1 MFLIDPI
8 LIDHVRHSLAKK
20 RFCAGEIATMVVMV
34 VTCTIIDIL
43 MIRKKK
49 ETRTVITNALTFFSI
64 MKGHWVLLQAQVIVF
79 YMKVFPISRAIF
91 PLRPHFITGEYRVI
105 IIIISI
111 IIIIVTIVAVA
122 IAPNILFYIDRSIV
136 TVTVVFMVKKFVKP
150 SQTNLS

>member
-1 MFLIDPI
+1 
-8 LIDHVRHSLAKK
+8 
-20 RFCAGEIATMVVMV
+20 MVVMV

-64 MKGHWVLLQAQVIVF
+64 MKGRWVLLQAQVIVF

-111 IIIIVTIVAVA
+111 IIIIIIIIVTIVAVA

-136 TVTVVFMVKKFVKP
+136 TVTVVFMVDKFVKP

>member
-1 MFLIDPI
+1 
-8 LIDHVRHSLAKK
+8 
-20 RFCAGEIATMVVMV
+20 MVVMV

-49 ETRTVITNALTFFSI
+49 ETRTVITNLLTFFAI
-64 MKGHWVLLQAQVIVF
+64 MKGRWVLLQAQVIVF

-111 IIIIVTIVAVA
+111 IIIVTIVAVA

-136 TVTVVFMVKKFVKP
+136 TVTVVFMVDKFVKP
-150 SQTNLS
+150 SQTNFS

>member
-1 MFLIDPI
+1 
-8 LIDHVRHSLAKK
+8 
-20 RFCAGEIATMVVMV
+20 
-34 VTCTIIDIL
+34 

-49 ETRTVITNALTFFSI
+49 RNENSNYKFTYLFAI
-64 MKGHWVLLQAQVIVF
+64 MKGRWVLLQAQVIVF

-111 IIIIVTIVAVA
+111 IIIVTIVAVA

-136 TVTVVFMVKKFVKP
+136 TVTVVFMVDKFVKP
-150 SQTNLS
+150 SQTNFS

>member
-1 MFLIDPI
+1 
-8 LIDHVRHSLAKK
+8 
-20 RFCAGEIATMVVMV
+20 MVVMV

-64 MKGHWVLLQAQVIVF
+64 MKGRWVLLQAQVTVF

-111 IIIIVTIVAVA
+111 IIIIIIIIVTIVAVA

-136 TVTVVFMVKKFVKP
+136 TVTVVFMVDKFVKP

>member
-1 MFLIDPI
+1 
-8 LIDHVRHSLAKK
+8 
-20 RFCAGEIATMVVMV
+20 MVVMV

-49 ETRTVITNALTFFSI
+49 QTRTVVTNALTFFSI
-64 MKGHWVLLQAQVIVF
+64 MKGRWVLLQAQVIVF

-111 IIIIVTIVAVA
+111 IIIIIIIIVTIVAVA

-136 TVTVVFMVKKFVKP
+136 TVTVVFMVDKFVKP